1 MGAVDGAVIMQRE
14 CGRSRERA
22 FEMGGEDGSGW
33 ELVEWVG
40 WRTMLVEEEDLG
52 QGFLEMF
59 WELEWLLVIDL
70 LP

>member
-1 MGAVDGAVIMQRE
+1 MMQTER
-14 CGRSRERA
+14 GQRRERG
-22 FEMGGEDGSGW
+22 FEIGREDGPGW

-52 QGFLEMF
+52 QGSLGMV
-59 WELEWLLVIDL
+59 WELEWLLVRVL